1 MLSGLVTSK
10 IVTSKNDEILTKI
23 TNHFSRSK
31 FPSKVF
37 LQTVLFWF
45 WNENLE
51 CAWLR
56 LGWLSLNC
64 VKNTRRSLNDMNQQR
79 ICKYRS
85 RSDSF
90 NYDYSWIYHS
100 SIASDQELPI
110 ICILDLITDD
120 ETTCLS
126 T

>member
-31 FPSKVF
+31 FPSKVV

-45 WNENLE
+45 WIEFGMCLI
-51 CAWLR
+51 A

-64 VKNTRRSLNDMNQQR
+64 VKNTRRSLNDMIMKGFVSTDR
-79 ICKYRS
+79 DPIRS
-85 RSDSF
+85 
-90 NYDYSWIYHS
+90 IM
-100 SIASDQELPI
+100 I
-110 ICILDLITDD
+110 IH
-120 ETTCLS
+120 EF
-126 T
+126 